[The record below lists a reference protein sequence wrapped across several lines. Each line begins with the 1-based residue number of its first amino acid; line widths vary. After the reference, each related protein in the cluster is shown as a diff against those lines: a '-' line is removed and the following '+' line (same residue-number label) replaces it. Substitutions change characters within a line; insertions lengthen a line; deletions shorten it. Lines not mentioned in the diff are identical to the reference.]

1 MATLYLMGLEDRV
14 DLARNRID
22 RVILKLR
29 SMKENSD
36 AVQQTVSLA
45 TAELEDI
52 SALIGR

>member
-14 DLARNRID
+14 DIARNRID

-29 SMKENSD
+29 ALQDKSEP
-36 AVQQTVSLA
+36 VQQAVSLA

>member
-29 SMKENSD
+29 SVQDKSEN
-36 AVQQTVSLA
+36 VQQAVSLA